1 MITFLHSFI
10 ENLPFLA
17 HLSRRLT
24 DELIGYPWIR
34 RPLSSV
40 RRPSVHIFKHLLL
53 QNRLANQS
61 QILCGAS
68 LGRGNESLYNWSRSH
83 DQDGRHAHI
92 YMVETLKNFLLQ
104 NRCADFQETWYVASG
119 TPAHHTGVLERT
131 RRRRVRS
138 LGRTLIDKASLQN
151 VSVTLIRALW
161 INEAEN
167 KIVVV
172 RNVL

>member
-1 MITFLHSFI
+1 MKLNSISVFVLSKYANKLICIFMNIQLTFQIT
-10 ENLPFLA
+10 
-17 HLSRRLT
+17 
-24 DELIGYPWIR
+24 Y
-34 RPLSSV
+34 
-40 RRPSVHIFKHLLL
+40 
-53 QNRLANQS
+53 
-61 QILCGAS
+61 
-68 LGRGNESLYNWSRSH
+68 
-83 DQDGRHAHI
+83 
-92 YMVETLKNFLLQ
+92 
-104 NRCADFQETWYVASG
+104 
-119 TPAHHTGVLERT
+119 TGVLERT

>member
-1 MITFLHSFI
+1 MSLRLGKINYSSFQLRLSVNMLLHNMHI
-10 ENLPFLA
+10 KEMK
-17 HLSRRLT
+17 
-24 DELIGYPWIR
+24 YK
-34 RPLSSV
+34 SV
-40 RRPSVHIFKHLLL
+40 SCLV
-53 QNRLANQS
+53 NDN
-61 QILCGAS
+61 
-68 LGRGNESLYNWSRSH
+68 
-83 DQDGRHAHI
+83 
-92 YMVETLKNFLLQ
+92 
-104 NRCADFQETWYVASG
+104 
-119 TPAHHTGVLERT
+119 TGVLERT